1 MVAGRSDPQDVGI
14 PDLQD
19 HLGAV
24 ARREG
29 ELDGA
34 HLVYAAGINA
44 QRDMAMAR
52 RLVERRVA
60 LDANDLA
67 DAAKPLAAMLKAKA

>member
-1 MVAGRSDPQDVGI
+1 
-14 PDLQD
+14 
-19 HLGAV
+19 
-24 ARREG
+24 
-29 ELDGA
+29 
-34 HLVYAAGINA
+34 
-44 QRDMAMAR
+44 MAMAR